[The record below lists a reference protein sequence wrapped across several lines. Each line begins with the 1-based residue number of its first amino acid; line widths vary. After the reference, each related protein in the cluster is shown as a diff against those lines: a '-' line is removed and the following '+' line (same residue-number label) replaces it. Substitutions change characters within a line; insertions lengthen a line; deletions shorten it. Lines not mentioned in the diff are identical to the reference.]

1 MHLGNEEEEEEIAF
15 DSTVKM
21 STVIVPRMSILPN
34 RAESTFPLRK
44 KTF

>member
-15 DSTVKM
+15 D

-34 RAESTFPLRK
+34 RAESTFPFRK